1 MKKKIAI
8 ITGASSG
15 LGREFVRQLDK
26 KMEMRREKRAGTKNR
41 NENPIVN
48 SNDILDEMWVVAR
61 REERLAELRSQIR
74 TALRVIPLDLT
85 QKQSFQTIR
94 ALLETEQPDVRYL
107 INAAGFGKIGS
118 WKDISIEDC
127 DDMIDLNCRAA
138 VDMTQLV
145 LPCMSRGANVLELC
159 STAGFQPFPY
169 LNIYS
174 ASKAFLYRYS
184 RALRVEL
191 LGEGIHVTAVC
202 PYWVKDTEFIGT
214 AQNTEKSTYIR
225 HFPLASR
232 KKNVVRHALMDAE
245 LGLPVSTPGLVCA
258 VHRIAAKF
266 IPGEVMM
273 GIWAFLR
280 RI

>member
-1 MKKKIAI
+1 MLKKKIAI

-26 KMEMRREKRAGTKNR
+26 KMETVREKSAET
-41 NENPIVN
+41 EN
-48 SNDILDEMWVVAR
+48 SKESLDEMWVIAR
-61 REERLAELRSQIR
+61 REERLNELRSQ
-74 TALRVIPLDLT
+74 TSTELRVLPFDLT
-85 QKQSFQTIR
+85 EKESFQKIR
-94 ALLETEQPDVRYL
+94 ALLEEEQPDVRFL

-145 LPCMSRGANVLELC
+145 IPWMSRGANVLELC

-169 LNIYS
+169 LNVYS

-191 LGEGIHVTAVC
+191 FGEGIHVTAVC

-214 AQNTEKSTYIR
+214 AQDTENSTYIR

-232 KKNVVRHALMDAE
+232 GKNVVRHALIDAQ
-245 LGLPVSTPGLVCA
+245 LGLPVSTPGLVCS
-258 VHRIAAKF
+258 VHRIAAKW
-266 IPGEVMM
+266 IPSEAMM
-273 GIWAFLR
+273 GLWALLR